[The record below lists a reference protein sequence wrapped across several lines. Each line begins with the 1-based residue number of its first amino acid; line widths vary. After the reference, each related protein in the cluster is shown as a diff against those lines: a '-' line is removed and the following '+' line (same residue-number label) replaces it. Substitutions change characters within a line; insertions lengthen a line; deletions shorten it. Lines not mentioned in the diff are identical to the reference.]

1 MSKAVDLTGRRYG
14 RLLALKQVKSE
25 KDKRHAFWECQ
36 CDCGNRIVARKD
48 SLEAGNT
55 KSCGCISAEHGWKKH
70 GYSYEKIYGIFQN
83 MKDRCYNPNS
93 RAYHLYGGRGI
104 KICDEWLRD
113 IEKFI
118 EWSYENGYKD
128 GKTRNEQSI
137 DRIDVNGNYEP
148 SNCRWVDKDIQNYNK
163 RCTRKVVINGE
174 EKNLL
179 DLHKEYGISISTL
192 RSRYIRY
199 INGKCSAD
207 DLIYKGKIEN
217 KPQQII
223 IEVDGDKHN
232 LTEWGKITGISRKTI
247 ANRYKKGARSYEEL
261 FKKSR

>member
-1 MSKAVDLTGRRYG
+1 MSKAIDLTGRRYG
-14 RLLALKQVKSE
+14 RLVAIEQVKNK
-25 KDKRHAFWECQ
+25 KDKHHAFWKCQ
-36 CDCGNRIVARKD
+36 CDCGNSIVARKD

-55 KSCGCISAEHGWKKH
+55 KSCGCLSTEHGWQRH

-104 KICDEWLRD
+104 KICDEWLED

-118 EWSYENGYKD
+118 EWSYENGYEN

-148 SNCRWVDKDIQNYNK
+148 SNCRWVDKDVQNYNK
-163 RCTRKVVINGE
+163 RCTRKVVINEE
-174 EKNLL
+174 EKTLF
-179 DLHKEYGISISTL
+179 DLHKEYGISITTL

-199 INGKCSAD
+199 INGKCSID
-207 DLIYKGKIEN
+207 DLICKGKIEN

-232 LTEWGKITGISRKTI
+232 LTEWEKITGISRKTI